1 MRKLLDVRIFA
12 IHCSSSL
19 SCMNEYLAIDS
30 GAYMCTNILYA
41 SVFAWLVAS
50 KRSQDNI
57 QLKKSACEQS
67 VRHMSSKD
75 GTKFY
80 SYSKV

>member
-41 SVFAWLVAS
+41 FFLRGLMLQREVKIVF
-50 KRSQDNI
+50 N
-57 QLKKSACEQS
+57 
-67 VRHMSSKD
+67 
-75 GTKFY
+75 
-80 SYSKV
+80 